1 MRRPRLTDK
10 VKQGLWLIIARSP
23 TLYSAENGAPGME
36 RAEREAI
43 LAAGRYAE
51 AYWGTK
57 MKMRLTA
64 EEDE

>member
-1 MRRPRLTDK
+1 
-10 VKQGLWLIIARSP
+10 
-23 TLYSAENGAPGME
+23 ME

-57 MKMRLTA
+57 MKMRMTA